1 MYAAHLSF
9 SNNRPAKSA
18 LTDAKSARLAAAALL
33 FCNIYVLL
41 RALRHAFFD
50 RSAGRRG
57 GKASEHRLAELHRH
71 APPDLA
77 HRVDDLIDGD
87 AALDARERHIR
98 RTTPPSAM
106 PRCAACR
113 RSTLPWTA
121 PARSPHPEILL
132 RCSLRAARKAAFSAR
147 RRRPVRSRCAAC
159 RCRSLPRP
167 EWPAMS

>member
-71 APPDLA
+71 APHAGVRLCHGQRLHDHLIQKFSSDALSAPRVKPHFQPVAADQSA
-77 HRVDDLIDGD
+77 H
-87 AALDARERHIR
+87 AALRAGVGVCRVLNGLPCREHLRH
-98 RTTPPSAM
+98 
-106 PRCAACR
+106 
-113 RSTLPWTA
+113 
-121 PARSPHPEILL
+121 
-132 RCSLRAARKAAFSAR
+132 
-147 RRRPVRSRCAAC
+147 
-159 RCRSLPRP
+159 
-167 EWPAMS
+167 